1 MYFRSHDAPCG
12 LYNRRF
18 ASCFAPCGPPSAVV
32 SAHPV
37 LRLPVYSTRRTSG
50 TAPFGL
56 PSAVLSGHPW
66 PSSQASRSASALGR
80 HRICATKSARTLP
93 ACPQDSVPMGGW
105 PLSDKDSRLPHLHAL
120 EGRAAES
127 SGHSIKRRQAL
138 LDVPTFAQRMT
149 WPDCRH
155 DGARGFASGHRRR
168 HQTGHGIPCAVVRM

>member
-12 LYNRRF
+12 LYN
-18 ASCFAPCGPPSAVV
+18 S
-32 SAHPV
+32 
-37 LRLPVYSTRRTSG
+37 LST
-50 TAPFGL
+50 L
-56 PSAVLSGHPW
+56 
-66 PSSQASRSASALGR
+66 QASRSASALGR

-138 LDVPTFAQRMT
+138 LDVPTFHALPKLPPINIQPSYRAAAI
-149 WPDCRH
+149 WGGALSARH
-155 DGARGFASGHRRR
+155 ACVGGSLTGPFSFRVVAPYSCANLAPGATMAEGAFSTAKSSSGGKNRLNLRLSLF
-168 HQTGHGIPCAVVRM
+168 VK

>member
-138 LDVPTFAQRMT
+138 LDVPTFRPM
-149 WPDCRH
+149 CEVVRLES
-155 DGARGFASGHRRR
+155 ASGGWW
-168 HQTGHGIPCAVVRM
+168 T